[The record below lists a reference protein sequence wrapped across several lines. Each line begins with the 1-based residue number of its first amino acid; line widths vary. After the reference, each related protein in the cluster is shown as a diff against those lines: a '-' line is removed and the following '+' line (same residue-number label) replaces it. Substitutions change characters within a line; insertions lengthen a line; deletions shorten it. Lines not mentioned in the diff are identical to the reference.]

1 MNAVTNTRGMR
12 VIEYVSHPDITSQQ
26 WDQCIRSSFN
36 GSLEAYSWYLNLFC
50 DQWDALIEGDYKT
63 VMPLPV
69 KKRLGQTLVYMP
81 PFIRQLGIYSPEQL
95 SVTRTTD
102 FLTLLKKKF
111 RVVNIG
117 IDKYTPVPEGIFPV
131 CREVFYELDLIRP
144 YLRTVREYSQECRNR
159 IHLASAR
166 QYSIIR
172 GIAPNDI
179 ITFLKS
185 EKIRTEKAI
194 MENDFKMLRMLIA
207 SLIRYKTGEL
217 YGAYNNVNMLSCV
230 ALFVWSNTSAMLI
243 FAAAT
248 QNAIADNAHLLLYDR
263 FIEKYSETNV
273 TLNFEYKDIHHT
285 PDVYGSFGATE
296 SNFQQISMNRLP
308 FGIRR
313 FFR

>member
-1 MNAVTNTRGMR
+1 MSG
-12 VIEYVSHPDITSQQ
+12 IEYVRHPDITSQQ

-50 DQWDALIEGDYKT
+50 DRWDALIEGDYKT

-69 KKRLGQTLVYMP
+69 KKRLGQRLVYMP
-81 PFIRQLGIYSPEQL
+81 PYIRQLGIYSPEQI
-95 SVTRTTD
+95 SIHRTTD
-102 FLTLLKKKF
+102 FLILLKKKF

-117 IDKYTPVPEGIFPV
+117 INKYTPVPEGIFPV
-131 CREVFYELDLIRP
+131 CREAFYELDLIRP

-166 QYSIIR
+166 QYSVIG
-172 GIAPNDI
+172 GIAPSDI
-179 ITFLKS
+179 ITFLKR
-185 EKIRTEKAI
+185 EGIRVNATV

-207 SLIRYKTGEL
+207 SLVRYKTGEL

-230 ALFVWSNTSAMLI
+230 ALFVWSNTSVMLI

-248 QNAIADNAHLLLYDR
+248 REAIADNAHLLLYDR

-273 TLNFEYKDIHHT
+273 TLNFEYQDIHHT
-285 PDVYGSFGATE
+285 PTMYGSFGATE
-296 SNFQQISMNRLP
+296 SHFQQIRRNGFP
-308 FGIRR
+308 FFLRPI
-313 FFR
+313 FR